1 MNEEDIKKNILDL
14 ITNNPGIDAEEV
26 ARRLEISDLQVV
38 SLTKEMLREGVLDF
52 DDRKN

>member
-38 SLTKEMLREGVLDF
+38 SLLNKRDVTGRSF
-52 DDRKN
+52 RF